1 MPSSPDSDT
10 NSGARREGDTDS
22 GLESRLHN
30 WVVSNTKLRLL
41 IQFVTWV
48 SVLTLFTETVAA
60 GNGMTLSKQPRDT
73 LAVPRW
79 LYLATGGATIGASA
93 LLASF
98 VTDRAFIRYLHS
110 WSVPGPTIDDWR
122 TPVVWTGRGL
132 GIVVLGLAVYLGVTG
147 PQLPTASFTI
157 LVTFVVVRAG
167 LPMLTYLGGNLWPV
181 LNPWRG
187 IVSLLPT
194 GFRTYPEG
202 LARWPAVGGLLLLVW
217 VEVIFPVSTIP
228 SVLSIAILGYSV
240 VTIAG
245 AVLVGPN
252 AWFGNAD
259 PLSVLFR
266 FFGAVAP
273 VKRRDG
279 KLTVKL
285 PGSDL
290 TNADVITDTSDVAFV
305 IALIWELT
313 YSGFI
318 TTQTGAA
325 TIETLVSH
333 SNIGVGAVQIR
344 AILIY
349 TLLFVSGYVV
359 FFGAY
364 WYAGV
369 LSRRRTGTYIS
380 AKRIAFR
387 FAPSLLAIA
396 AGYHLAHYTG
406 LAVSLSPALGMAIV
420 SPLSPPANPLTL
432 SPPGWF
438 EGLSIAYVLVGHLLA
453 IWAAHATAYELFSSR
468 LVAIRSQ
475 YPFILVMI
483 GYTVISLWI
492 LSLPGATPPY
502 LP

>member
-1 MPSSPDSDT
+1 
-10 NSGARREGDTDS
+10 
-22 GLESRLHN
+22 
-30 WVVSNTKLRLL
+30 
-41 IQFVTWV
+41 
-48 SVLTLFTETVAA
+48 
-60 GNGMTLSKQPRDT
+60 MTLSKQPRDT

-98 VTDRAFIRYLHS
+98 VTDRTLIRYLHN
-110 WSVPGPTIDDWR
+110 WSLSGPTVDNWR
-122 TPVVWTGRGL
+122 TPLVWVGRGL
-132 GIVVLGLAVYLGVTG
+132 GVAVFGLAVYLGLTG

-157 LVTFVVVRAG
+157 LVTFVIVRAG

-194 GFRTYPEG
+194 GYRTYPEG

-217 VEVIFPVSTIP
+217 IEVIFPVSTIP

-240 VTIAG
+240 VTIVG

-273 VKRRDG
+273 VKRRHG
-279 KLTVKL
+279 ELTVKL

-290 TNADVITDTSDVAFV
+290 TDADLITDTSDVAFV

-318 TTQTGAA
+318 TTETGAT
-325 TIETLVSH
+325 TIETLVSL
-333 SNIGVGAVQIR
+333 STIGVGAVQIR

-369 LSRRRTGTYIS
+369 LSRRRTGTYIT

-475 YPFILVMI
+475 YPFIVVMI

-502 LP
+502 LS

>member
-1 MPSSPDSDT
+1 MPSSPDTDT
-10 NSGARREGDTDS
+10 VSVAYGDEDIDPYPA
-22 GLESRLHN
+22 SRLCD
-30 WVVSNTKLRLL
+30 WVVSNTTLRLL
-41 IQFVTWV
+41 VLFVTWV
-48 SVLTLFTETVAA
+48 SILTLFTETVAA

-73 LAVPRW
+73 LAIPRW

-98 VTDRAFIRYLHS
+98 VTDRAFIRYLHN

-122 TPVVWTGRGL
+122 TPVVWIGRGL

-194 GFRTYPEG
+194 GFLTYPEG

-252 AWFGNAD
+252 EWFENAD

-273 VKRRDG
+273 VKRREG
-279 KLTVKL
+279 KLAVKL

-290 TNADVITDTSDVAFV
+290 TDSDFITDTSDVAFV

-325 TIETLVSH
+325 TIETLVNLSD
-333 SNIGVGAVQIR
+333 IGVGAVQIR

-369 LSRRRTGTYIS
+369 LSRRRTGTYIT

-406 LAVSLSPALGMAIV
+406 LAVSLSPALGMAVV

-453 IWAAHATAYELFSSR
+453 IWAAHGTAYELFSSR

-475 YPFILVMI
+475 YPFIFVMI

>member
-1 MPSSPDSDT
+1 MPSSPDSNT
-10 NSGARREGDTDS
+10 TYERCSEGHTQS
-22 GLESRLHN
+22 CPELNLCN
-30 WVVSNTKLRLL
+30 WLVSNTKLRLFIL
-41 IQFVTWV
+41 FVTWV
-48 SVLTLFTETVAA
+48 SILILFTETVAA
-60 GNGMTLSKQPRDT
+60 GNGMTLSKQSRDT
-73 LAVPRW
+73 LAIPRW

-93 LLASF
+93 LLTSF
-98 VTDRAFIRYLHS
+98 VTDRAFIRYLHN
-110 WSVPGPTIDDWR
+110 WSLPGPRVNDWW
-122 TPVVWTGRGL
+122 TPLVWVGRGL
-132 GIVVLGLAVYLGVTG
+132 GILVLGLAIYLGVTG

-194 GFRTYPEG
+194 GYRTYPEE

-217 VEVIFPVSTIP
+217 LEVIFPVSTIP
-228 SVLSIAILGYSV
+228 TALSIAILGYSA

-245 AVLVGPN
+245 AVLVGPD
-252 AWFGNAD
+252 AWFENAD
-259 PLSVLFR
+259 PISVLFR

-290 TNADVITDTSDVAFV
+290 TDSDLITDTSDVAFV

-318 TTQTGAA
+318 TTGTGAA
-325 TIETLVSH
+325 TIETLVSL
-333 SNIGVGAVQIR
+333 SNIGVGAVQTR

-364 WYAGV
+364 WYAGA
-369 LSRRRTGTYIS
+369 LSRRRTETYIT

-406 LAVSLSPALGMAIV
+406 LAVSLSPALWMAIV

-475 YPFILVMI
+475 YPFVVVMI

>member
-1 MPSSPDSDT
+1 
-10 NSGARREGDTDS
+10 
-22 GLESRLHN
+22 
-30 WVVSNTKLRLL
+30 
-41 IQFVTWV
+41 
-48 SVLTLFTETVAA
+48 
-60 GNGMTLSKQPRDT
+60 MTLSKQPRDT

-98 VTDRAFIRYLHS
+98 VTDRAFIRYLHN
-110 WSVPGPTIDDWR
+110 WSFPGPTVDDW
-122 TPVVWTGRGL
+122 WTLLQWAGRSL
-132 GIVVLGLAVYLGVTG
+132 GVAVLGLAVYIGLTG

-157 LVTFVVVRAG
+157 LITFVVVRAG
-167 LPMLTYLGGNLWPV
+167 LPMFTYLGGNIWPA

-194 GFRTYPEG
+194 GYRAYPDAFG
-202 LARWPAVGGLLLLVW
+202 RWPAVGGLLLLVW
-217 VEVIFPVSTIP
+217 IEVIFPVSTIP
-228 SVLSIAILGYSV
+228 AVLSIAILGYSAI
-240 VTIAG
+240 TIAG
-245 AVLVGPN
+245 AVLFGPN
-252 AWFGNAD
+252 TWFENGD

-273 VKRRDG
+273 IQRRDET
-279 KLTVKL
+279 LTVKL

-290 TNADVITDTSDVAFV
+290 TASELVTDTSDVAFV

-325 TIETLVSH
+325 TIETLVNLT
-333 SNIGVGAVQIR
+333 NIGVGAMQAR

-349 TLLFVSGYVV
+349 TLLFVGGYVV
-359 FFGAY
+359 FFAAY
-364 WYAGV
+364 WYASI
-369 LSRRRTGTYIS
+369 LSRRRTGTYIT
-380 AKRIAFR
+380 AQRIAFR

-438 EGLSIAYVLVGHLLA
+438 DGLSIAVVLIGHLLA

-475 YPFILVMI
+475 YPFIAVMI